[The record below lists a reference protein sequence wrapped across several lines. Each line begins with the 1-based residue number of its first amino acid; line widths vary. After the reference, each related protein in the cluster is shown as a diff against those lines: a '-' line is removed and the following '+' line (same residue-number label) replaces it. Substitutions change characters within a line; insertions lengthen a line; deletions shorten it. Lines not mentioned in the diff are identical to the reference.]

1 MNPEINMVLTQ
12 YILDAMI
19 IVSAAGIAYGVKK
32 KNKSV
37 TIMLSIWLIVTIIAS
52 LVIHFDFT
60 GANERVRTESNN
72 ANQIF
77 QSKMKEPEK
86 KVQEFNY
93 KKDFAAESKDI
104 TDEADSIH
112 KNIKNTKENK

>member
-19 IVSAAGIAYGVKK
+19 IVSATGIAYGVKK